1 MGWVT
6 LLEKDPRI
14 EMARAQAPAEV
25 TVVTVVENCINYNL
39 HWLMTPSTHLL
50 RRAVVEADPLEE
62 GLYISMSVI
71 CSESK
76 EMSAQMGLGRILGV
90 SIDKRCKNLKKC
102 SMCCSA
108 MFYVLFI

>member
-6 LLEKDPRI
+6 PLEKVPRI
-14 EMARAQAPAEV
+14 EMARAQALVEDM
-25 TVVTVVENCINYNL
+25 VVTVVENCINYSL
-39 HWLMTPSTHLL
+39 HWLMTPPTHLL

-76 EMSAQMGLGRILGV
+76 EMSAQMGWRRILGV
-90 SIDKRCKNLKKC
+90 SIDKGVK
-102 SMCCSA
+102 
-108 MFYVLFI
+108 I